1 MRMTTV
7 CRKLAVLCL
16 LAGIA
21 GKGNAQ
27 DDVAT
32 VRGDVLVVPAVTVG
46 TDQFRIELTIL
57 AGTDPIELSLTAVE
71 PAVMSNSTNVGSFS
85 FADNV
90 LYIPSILL
98 GEDTYYATFE
108 LVTTEAPFI
117 FRLRD
122 VGIVFNHGTSTENR
136 TPTAMFSVQSGT
148 IPFEII
154 FDASSSFDPD
164 GEIVQYVWDFGVF
177 SNSSGRFT
185 QTVNRTRFDNE
196 PFSFVYEYLNWIV
209 ALDFSSGMEEE
220 VLANNPPVFTARL
233 RVMDNNG
240 ATHIFSSEVEVK
252 SFFAH
257 AGQQALV
264 DHIEQAGGWSGRIY
278 IHELPGIHAD
288 TVFLKLL
295 EEGVPREH
303 IERPVPLPNYNT
315 SASSTDPDLFVRNF
329 SVLAPIQSQSFVDFI
344 ARNNEVVVVAAGN
357 VSSRNVTL
365 CVDEDYPTPRDLW
378 NRNHPFWN
386 CTQYDS
392 AISPEWFDATLA
404 AVETGKVLIA
414 IGVNREEDGSVTPRE
429 GSVTCGDLAEYC
441 FGVTHAYNGT
451 SAAAPRVSAVL
462 FHLRQLY
469 DTAEEAV
476 AAAKQCVEDVGEP
489 GPDREFGLGVLD
501 LNCPEAMLPV
511 IQQ

>member
-7 CRKLAVLCL
+7 CRKLAVFCL

-46 TDQFRIELTIL
+46 ADQFRIELTIL
-57 AGTDPIELSLTAVE
+57 AGTDPIELSLTSVE
-71 PAVMSNSTNVGSFS
+71 PAVMSNSNNVGSFS

-122 VGIVFNHGTSTENR
+122 VGVVFNHGTPTENR
-136 TPTAMFSVQSGT
+136 TPTAMFSIQSGT

-154 FDASSSFDPD
+154 FDASPSFDPD

-177 SNSSGRFT
+177 GNLSSRFT

-196 PFSFVYEYLNWIV
+196 PFSFVYEYGNWEST
-209 ALDFSSGMEEE
+209 LDFSSGMEEE

-240 ATHIFSSEVEVK
+240 ATHIFSSEVEIESIV
-252 SFFAH
+252 AH

-264 DHIEQAGGWSGRIY
+264 DRIEQAGGWSGRIY
-278 IHELPGIHAD
+278 IDENPSNHAD
-288 TVFLKLL
+288 RVFRRLL
-295 EEGVPREH
+295 QEGVPREH
-303 IERPVPLPNYNT
+303 IERPVDSNSIP
-315 SASSTDPDLFVRNF
+315 SDSDLFVRNF
-329 SVLAPIQSQSFVDFI
+329 SILTPIQLQSQVDYI
-344 ARNNEVVVVAAGN
+344 KAINEIQVVAAGN
-357 VSSRNVTL
+357 IQSGNVTR
-365 CVDEDYPTPRDLW
+365 CVDEDYPNPRDLW
-378 NRNHPFWN
+378 NRNHPFWT
-386 CTQYDS
+386 CTQFRS
-392 AISPEWFDATLA
+392 TISPEWFDAMLA
-404 AVETGKVLIA
+404 AVKTGKVLIA
-414 IGVNREEDGSVTPRE
+414 IRVNREEDGSVTPSER
-429 GSVTCGDLAEYC
+429 SVTCGDLAEYC
-441 FGVTHAYNGT
+441 FAVTHAYDGT
-451 SAAAPRVSAVL
+451 SFAAPRVAAVL
-462 FHLRQLY
+462 FHFRQMY
-469 DTAEEAV
+469 ETAEEAV

>member
-108 LVTTEAPFI
+108 LVTIEAPFI

-136 TPTAMFSVQSGT
+136 TPTAMFSIQSGT

-154 FDASSSFDPD
+154 FDASPSFDPD

-177 SNSSGRFT
+177 GNRTGRFT

-196 PFSFVYEYLNWIV
+196 PFSFVYEYLNWEN
-209 ALDFSSGMEEE
+209 ALDFSSGELEEE

-240 ATHIFSSEVEVK
+240 ATHIFSSEVEIK
-252 SFFAH
+252 SVVAH
-257 AGQQALV
+257 SGQQALV
-264 DHIEQAGGWSGRIY
+264 DRIEQAGGWSGK
-278 IHELPGIHAD
+278 IHISENPGSHAD
-288 TVFLKLL
+288 RVFRKILQ
-295 EEGVPREH
+295 EGVPREH
-303 IERPVPLPNYNT
+303 IERPDDNT
-315 SASSTDPDLFVRNF
+315 STPANLDPFVRNF
-329 SVLAPIQSQSFVDFI
+329 SLLTPIQIQSQVDYI
-344 ARNNEVVVVAAGN
+344 VRNDEVQVISAGN
-357 VSSRNVTL
+357 VNSRNTTR

-378 NRNHPFWN
+378 NRNHPYWT
-386 CTQYDS
+386 CTQYNPD
-392 AISPEWFDATLA
+392 ISPEWFDAMLA

-429 GSVTCGDLAEYC
+429 RSVTCGDLAEYC
-441 FGVTHAYNGT
+441 FAVTHAYDGT
-451 SAAAPRVSAVL
+451 SFAAPRVSAVL
-462 FHLRQLY
+462 FHLRQMY
-469 DTAEEAV
+469 ETPEEAV

>member
-7 CRKLAVLCL
+7 CRKLAVFCL

-108 LVTTEAPFI
+108 LVTIEAPFI

-122 VGIVFNHGTSTENR
+122 VGVVFNHGTSTENR

-154 FDASSSFDPD
+154 FDASPSFDPD
-164 GEIVQYVWDFGVF
+164 GEIVQYVWDFGMF
-177 SNSSGRFT
+177 SDGTGRFT

-196 PFSFVYEYLNWIV
+196 PFSFVYEYLNWES
-209 ALDFSSGMEEE
+209 ALDFSSGMEEDI
-220 VLANNPPVFTARL
+220 LANNPPVFTARL

-240 ATHIFSSEVEVK
+240 ATHIFSSEVEIGSVV
-252 SFFAH
+252 AH
-257 AGQQALV
+257 SGQQALV
-264 DHIEQAGGWSGRIY
+264 DRIEQAGGWSGRI
-278 IHELPGIHAD
+278 HVNESPGSHAD
-288 TVFLKLL
+288 RVFRKLL
-295 EEGVPREH
+295 QEGVPREH
-303 IERPVPLPNYNT
+303 IERQVDNV
-315 SASSTDPDLFVRNF
+315 SAPTDPDLFVRNF
-329 SVLAPIQSQSFVDFI
+329 SLLTPIRFQPQVDYI
-344 ARNNEVVVVAAGN
+344 AGNNEVVVIAAGN
-357 VSSRNVTL
+357 VSSGDEAL
-365 CVDEDYPTPRDLW
+365 CVDEDYSTPRDLW
-378 NRNHPFWN
+378 DRSHPYWT
-386 CTQYDS
+386 CTQVDS
-392 AISPEWFDATLA
+392 SISPEWFDAMLA

-414 IGVNREEDGSVTPRE
+414 IAVKREGDGSVTPE
-429 GSVTCGDLAEYC
+429 EFSVTCGDLAEYC
-441 FGVTHAYNGT
+441 FAVTHAYDGT
-451 SAAAPRVSAVL
+451 SFAAPRVAAVL
-462 FHLRQLY
+462 FHFRQMY
-469 DTAEEAV
+469 ETAEEAV

-501 LNCPEAMLPV
+501 LNCPEAMLPI

>member
-7 CRKLAVLCL
+7 CRKLAVFCL

-122 VGIVFNHGTSTENR
+122 VGVVFNHGTSTENR

-164 GEIVQYVWDFGVF
+164 GEIVQYVWDFGVIGYTT
-177 SNSSGRFT
+177 GRFT

-196 PFSFVYEYLNWIV
+196 PFSFVYEYSNWEST
-209 ALDFSSGMEEE
+209 LDFSSGDWRKKF
-220 VLANNPPVFTARL
+220 LQI
-233 RVMDNNG
+233 
-240 ATHIFSSEVEVK
+240 THRSSL
-252 SFFAH
+252 H
-257 AGQQALV
+257 
-264 DHIEQAGGWSGRIY
+264 D
-278 IHELPGIHAD
+278 
-288 TVFLKLL
+288 
-295 EEGVPREH
+295 
-303 IERPVPLPNYNT
+303 
-315 SASSTDPDLFVRNF
+315 
-329 SVLAPIQSQSFVDFI
+329 
-344 ARNNEVVVVAAGN
+344 
-357 VSSRNVTL
+357 
-365 CVDEDYPTPRDLW
+365 
-378 NRNHPFWN
+378 
-386 CTQYDS
+386 
-392 AISPEWFDATLA
+392 
-404 AVETGKVLIA
+404 
-414 IGVNREEDGSVTPRE
+414 
-429 GSVTCGDLAEYC
+429 
-441 FGVTHAYNGT
+441 
-451 SAAAPRVSAVL
+451 
-462 FHLRQLY
+462 
-469 DTAEEAV
+469 
-476 AAAKQCVEDVGEP
+476 
-489 GPDREFGLGVLD
+489 
-501 LNCPEAMLPV
+501 
-511 IQQ
+511 

>member
-7 CRKLAVLCL
+7 CRKLAVFCL

-108 LVTTEAPFI
+108 LVTIEAPFI

-122 VGIVFNHGTSTENR
+122 VGVVFNHGTSTENR

-154 FDASSSFDPD
+154 FDASPSFDPD
-164 GEIVQYVWDFGVF
+164 GKIVQYVWDFGMF
-177 SNSSGRFT
+177 SDRTGRFT

-196 PFSFVYEYLNWIV
+196 PFSFVYEYRDWEN
-209 ALDFSSGMEEE
+209 ALDWLSGELEEDI
-220 VLANNPPVFTARL
+220 LANNPPVFTARL
-233 RVMDNNG
+233 RVMDNSG
-240 ATHIFSSEVEVK
+240 ATHIFSSEVEIE
-252 SFFAH
+252 SFVAH
-257 AGQQALV
+257 AGQQVLV
-264 DHIEQAGGWSGRIY
+264 DRIEQAGGWSGRIY
-278 IHELPGIHAD
+278 IDELPGSHPD
-288 TVFLKLL
+288 RVFRKLL
-295 EEGVPREH
+295 QEGVPREH
-303 IERPVPLPNYNT
+303 IERPDDSN
-315 SASSTDPDLFVRNF
+315 STPSDPELFVRNF
-329 SVLAPIQSQSFVDFI
+329 SVLTPIRFQPHVNHVAGND
-344 ARNNEVVVVAAGN
+344 EVVVVGAGN
-357 VSSRNVTL
+357 VSSRNVAL
-365 CVDEDYPTPRDLW
+365 CVDEDYSNPRDLW

-392 AISPEWFDATLA
+392 TISPEWFDAMIS

-414 IGVNREEDGSVTPRE
+414 ISVDREEDGSVVPVNR
-429 GSVTCGDLAEYC
+429 SVTCGDLAEYC
-441 FGVTHAYNGT
+441 FAVTHSYDGT
-451 SAAAPRVSAVL
+451 SFAAPRVAAVL
-462 FHLRQLY
+462 FHFRQMY
-469 DTAEEAV
+469 ETAEEAV

-489 GPDREFGLGVLD
+489 GPDREFGLGILD